1 MINNFSSTLDY
12 KKKSREV
19 CNQFNDLKH
28 LKSAGGGMTS
38 SGNMQDAQDNL
49 NS

>member
-19 CNQFNDLKH
+19 HNQFNDHKH
-28 LKSAGGGMTS
+28 LKSAGGGIMST
-38 SGNMQDAQDNL
+38 GL
-49 NS
+49 NQI